1 MIVDPTT
8 VRSVVLYD
16 GPMLLSSLVLIGTD
30 SDPLDFLEDAEPD
43 ELVCMEWSNVSMT
56 MTAATARAWLEN
68 AIVE

>member
-16 GPMLLSSLVLIGTD
+16 GPMLLSSLVLIGAD